1 MGTLK
6 KGQTMIYKTFLR
18 KSNKRSSNTNLTK
31 KFENT
36 KGVIRS
42 RKLKKDRQYNG
53 NIKKDKGQ
61 TMVYKSLHI
70 QLKVEKHEHQ

>member
-1 MGTLK
+1 
-6 KGQTMIYKTFLR
+6 MIYKTFLR
-18 KSNKRSSNTNLTK
+18 KSNKRSCNTNLTK

-42 RKLKKDRQYNG
+42 RKLEEDRQDNG

-61 TMVYKSLHI
+61 TMVYKSLHR
-70 QLKVEKHEHQ
+70 QLKVEKHEHH

>member
-1 MGTLK
+1 
-6 KGQTMIYKTFLR
+6 MIYKTFLR
-18 KSNKRSSNTNLTK
+18 KSNKGSSNTNLTK

-42 RKLKKDRQYNG
+42 RKLEKDRQYNG

-61 TMVYKSLHI
+61 TMVNKSLHR
-70 QLKVEKHEHQ
+70 QLKVEKHEHH